1 MQLYLKRANLKKS
14 IVLLITLALIVSLAV
29 SIAVG
34 LHYVQ
39 QAQTQ
44 ITSRQSLLQ
53 SFVFAHSIENILA
66 RFAQDINGSDEL
78 SLLFDLP
85 IDIKSQEVNAHI
97 EFAPVATGLNPNNI
111 VKKVVDKKIIFDA
124 NYILLLD
131 KILQDANVL
140 NKELFL
146 AILEDSFDGDYEER
160 IPGSEIGL
168 YNKRFAQGRIE
179 SFQKFSLLVDRYVLL
194 TKDENI
200 YKIPW
205 KEILSFNSQTIDF
218 NYISPKLLYYMLPF
232 SDNETVARLTTQ
244 KSDVF
249 QGWSDLHLSQEIVK
263 ELKKYHISFFV
274 PIVEVR
280 LSGSA
285 IEGVTQ
291 IVYDIKKKKVI
302 DIAFKQ

>member
-14 IVLLITLALIVSLAV
+14 IVLLITLALIVSLA
-29 SIAVG
+29 SFIAIG

-39 QAQTQ
+39 QAQIQ
-44 ITSRQSLLQ
+44 ITSRQSFLQ
-53 SFVFAHSIENILA
+53 SLVFASSIENILA
-66 RFAQDINGSDEL
+66 KYAKDINGSDEL

-85 IDIKSQEVNAHI
+85 IDIKSQEVSAHI
-97 EFAPVATGLNPNNI
+97 EFTPVATGLNPNNMI
-111 VKKVVDKKIIFDA
+111 KKVGKKIIFDA
-124 NYILLLD
+124 NYILLFD

-146 AILEDSFDGDYEER
+146 ALLEDSLDNDYEER

-179 SFQKFSLLVDRYVLL
+179 NFQKFSLLLDRYVLL

-205 KEILSFNSQTIDF
+205 KEILSFNSQEIDF

-232 SDNETVARLTTQ
+232 SDNETVAKLTTQ
-244 KSDVF
+244 KNDILK
-249 QGWSDLHLSQEIVK
+249 GWSDLHLPQEIVK

-274 PIVEVR
+274 PIVEVQ

-285 IEGVTQ
+285 IKGVTQ
-291 IVYDIKKKKVI
+291 IVYDIKKKKVV

>member
-14 IVLLITLALIVSLAV
+14 IVLLITLALIVSLA
-29 SIAVG
+29 SLIAIG
-34 LHYVQ
+34 LHSVQ

-44 ITSRQSLLQ
+44 IISRKSFLQSL
-53 SFVFAHSIENILA
+53 VFASSIENILA
-66 RFAQDINGSDEL
+66 KFAKDINGSDEL

-85 IDIKSQEVNAHI
+85 IDIKSKEVSAHI

-111 VKKVVDKKIIFDA
+111 VQKVVGKKVIFDA
-124 NYILLLD
+124 NYILLFD

-146 AILEDSFDGDYEER
+146 ALLEDSFDSDYEER
-160 IPGSEIGL
+160 IPGSEVGL

-179 SFQKFSLLVDRYVLL
+179 NFQKFSMLLDRYVLL

-205 KEILSFNSQTIDF
+205 RKILSFYSSEIDF

-232 SDNETVARLTTQ
+232 PDNETVARLTTQ
-244 KSDVF
+244 KSDILK
-249 QGWSDLHLSQEIVK
+249 GWSDLHLPEEIVK

-274 PIVEVR
+274 PIVKVQ
-280 LSGSA
+280 LSSSA
-285 IEGVTQ
+285 TKGVAQ
-291 IVYDIKKKKVI
+291 IVYDIKKKKAV